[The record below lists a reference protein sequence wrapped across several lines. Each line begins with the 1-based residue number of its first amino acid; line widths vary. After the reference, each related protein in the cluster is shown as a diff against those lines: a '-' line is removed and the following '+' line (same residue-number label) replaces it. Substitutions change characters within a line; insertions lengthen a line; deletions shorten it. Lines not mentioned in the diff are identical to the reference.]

1 MIQKKSLK
9 EAIQNPEIIS
19 VVGGLLNYVKVQ
31 ILTPQNLDAD
41 NLIGDNII
49 YRVNADLNSNEWL
62 NKEFNNFPQGSLSA
76 FVLECCKIGSSYYYQ
91 KLSQF
96 NTPNIYIRYT
106 TYDGILQ
113 KIIWSEWKVI
123 VPVDIITMI

>member
-1 MIQKKSLK
+1 M
-9 EAIQNPEIIS
+9 
-19 VVGGLLNYVKVQ
+19 GGLLNYVKVQ

-49 YRVNADLNSNEWL
+49 YRVNADLNSREWL